1 MLYQV
6 TNIDGPTLEPE
17 QLNVRGKNL
26 NEIIGSFSYT
36 GAVYHLL
43 TGKIASQ
50 EQERTLDNYFV
61 KAFLS
66 LEPNHPVI
74 QVSKLVAAS
83 GTSSS
88 RAIIAGLMVEVEDIL
103 SRIIKESD
111 LAEIGLEKDASEGLY
126 YFAITPL
133 LLAYA
138 ISSVR
143 QGENEELEKTLKN
156 FRTKEVDYLTCI
168 FQISSGKNFANE
180 IERKLFNDVMVS
192 FHAGFGFLTP
202 TVMLP
207 RGAVGTGVPIP
218 QAIAAGYTAA
228 GPFHVGACDKAMELF
243 QSIHNSHRG
252 DLDEYTLT
260 ILSKMLADKTI
271 IPGFGHPLFKADP
284 RNAHLRKIIAD
295 MGYDSN
301 FIRIYDIITNALIN
315 KIGIYPNVDS
325 ISAAVF
331 LSLGIKVNYGTGLFL
346 CSRTSAMIAHLIE
359 KKQKPAFGVRSETA
373 RQGLEDFHSNGFTES
388 EFQLSII

>member
-6 TNIDGPTLEPE
+6 TDIDGPTLKPE

-26 NEIIGSFSYT
+26 NEIIGTFSYT

-43 TGKIASQ
+43 TGKKPHPSQ
-50 EQERTLDNYFV
+50 EQALDNYLV

-66 LEPNHPVI
+66 LEPNHPAMKV
-74 QVSKLVAAS
+74 VKLVAAF
-83 GTSSS
+83 GTSAS
-88 RAIIAGLMVEVEDIL
+88 RAIIAGLMVEIEDIL
-103 SRIIKESD
+103 SRTIKESD
-111 LAEIGLEKDASEGLY
+111 IAEIGLEQDAQEGLY

-138 ISSVR
+138 ISSVKE
-143 QGENEELEKTLKN
+143 GGNEELESQLSDL
-156 FRTKEVDYLTCI
+156 RTRKVDYLTCI
-168 FQISSGKNFANE
+168 FQITSGRNFANE

-218 QAIAAGYTAA
+218 QALAAGYTAA

-243 QSIHNSHRG
+243 QSIHNSHQG
-252 DLDEYTLT
+252 DLDECTLT
-260 ILSKMLADKTI
+260 ILEKMLANKTI
-271 IPGFGHPLFKADP
+271 IPGFGHPLFKVDP
-284 RNAHLRKIIAD
+284 RNAHLRKIIVD
-295 MGYDSN
+295 MGYDSD
-301 FIRIYDIITNALIN
+301 FIRIYDVISDVLKS
-315 KIGIYPNVDS
+315 KIGIFPNVDS

-331 LSLGIKVNYGTGLFL
+331 LSLGIRANYGTGLFL

-373 RQGLEDFHSNGFTES
+373 RQGLEYFNNNGFTES